1 MITASALSTAPRFD
15 ATGPRNPASSPIQSM
30 AFNLTGNPAMSMPIG
45 HAANGLP
52 MSIQIV
58 GKPFDE
64 AMVFRVGAALE
75 SQVRHYDKRPSL

>member
-1 MITASALSTAPRFD
+1 
-15 ATGPRNPASSPIQSM
+15 
-30 AFNLTGNPAMSMPIG
+30 MPIG